1 MVWRLTLC
9 FVAASALVAPSRP
22 ALSRS
27 VRFSEPGPQ
36 TPTPAPEAPP
46 KPAPPPVIMPTVTGA
61 NGEQIDVVSR
71 LLKDRILLLGSEV
84 NDEVANVLVAQMLY
98 LANED
103 PEADITLYINSPGG
117 SVSAGM
123 AIYDT
128 MQFIPCDVSTVC
140 FGMAAS
146 MGAFLLGAGSKGKRK
161 SLPNARIM
169 IHQPL
174 GGAQG
179 QAADIEIQAKEILFT
194 KAVINTYMSDYTGQ
208 PIDKLAEDTDRD
220 FYMMPL
226 EAQDYGL
233 IDEVIKTKTC
243 VPASV
248 SFFFLPRGD
257 VRRRFCRS
265 HINLGT
271 MPSL

>member
-1 MVWRLTLC
+1 MKAAALLALC
-9 FVAASALVAPSRP
+9 AGAGALVAPQRRTSRGV
-22 ALSRS
+22 A
-27 VRFSEPGPQ
+27 RFSEPGPQ
-36 TPTPAPEAPP
+36 PPAPEPE
-46 KPAPPPVIMPTVTGA
+46 KPRPEPRPVIMPTVTGS

-103 PEADITLYINSPGG
+103 PEGDITLYINSPGG

-146 MGAFLLGAGSKGKRK
+146 MGAFLLGAGARGKRK

-194 KAVINTYMSDYTGQ
+194 KAVINTYMADYTGQ
-208 PIDKLAEDTDRD
+208 PEDKLAEDTDRD
-220 FYMMPL
+220 FYMMPG
-226 EAQDYGL
+226 EAKDYGL
-233 IDEVIKTKTC
+233 IDEVIKTKT
-243 VPASV
+243 
-248 SFFFLPRGD
+248 
-257 VRRRFCRS
+257 S
-265 HINLGT
+265 HISLGT
-271 MPSL
+271 VPML

>member
-1 MVWRLTLC
+1 MHALC
-9 FVAASALVAPSRP
+9 ASALVAPHRAARRVSTV
-22 ALSRS
+22 S
-27 VRFSEPGPQ
+27 SEPGPQ
-36 TPTPAPEAPP
+36 PPAPEPE
-46 KPAPPPVIMPTVTGA
+46 KPRPEPRPVIMPTVTGA

-103 PEADITLYINSPGG
+103 PEGDITLYINSPGG

-194 KAVINTYMSDYTGQ
+194 KAVINTYMADYTGQ
-208 PIDKLAEDTDRD
+208 PEEKLAEDTDRD
-220 FYMMPL
+220 FYMMPG
-226 EAQDYGL
+226 EAKDYGL
-233 IDEVIKTKTC
+233 IDEVIKTKT
-243 VPASV
+243 
-248 SFFFLPRGD
+248 
-257 VRRRFCRS
+257 S

-271 MPSL
+271 VPML

>member
-1 MVWRLTLC
+1 MPRRPFALVLVTC
-9 FVAASALVAPSRP
+9 ATALVAPTQRLP
-22 ALSRS
+22 RLAPLQ
-27 VRFSEPGPQ
+27 SEPGPQ
-36 TPTPAPEAPP
+36 PPAPEPE
-46 KPAPPPVIMPTVTGA
+46 KPRPEPRPVIMPTVTGS

-84 NDEVANVLVAQMLY
+84 NDEVGNVLVAQMLY

-146 MGAFLLGAGSKGKRK
+146 MGAFLLGAGAKGKRK

-174 GGAQG
+174 GGARG
-179 QAADIEIQAKEILFT
+179 QAADIEIQAKEILFIR
-194 KAVINTYMSDYTGQ
+194 ALLCEYIADYTGQ
-208 PIDKLAEDTDRD
+208 PADKLAEDTDRD
-220 FYMMPL
+220 FYMMPG
-226 EAQDYGL
+226 EAKDYGL
-233 IDEVIKTKTC
+233 IDEVIKTKT
-243 VPASV
+243 
-248 SFFFLPRGD
+248 
-257 VRRRFCRS
+257 S
-265 HINLGT
+265 H
-271 MPSL
+271 